1 MKKTPKTK
9 KADPNSKINNQQNK
23 GPGGFIIALSAT
35 LCLLVVI
42 GLVYICFSG
51 IVRQKSRKYEQ
62 ACDYLEN
69 KKYTY
74 AVKLFRELGDYRDSA
89 EKAESI
95 SLELTGK
102 KDAYF
107 YYEESS
113 GYFRITEDGDL
124 TVSSGRGLPEGVLT
138 IPDVVNDIVV
148 RSIGKGAFSG
158 ADGLREVTI
167 PDTVVTIHENA
178 FTNCA
183 RLEKIDFGKGLESI
197 DKNAFAGCA
206 ALTEITLPDY
216 VSRIGAMTFM
226 NCGSLQTVNLPISLT
241 VISEYMFSGCSE
253 LRTLNIGG
261 KITSIESNA
270 FSGCRKLTA
279 ITLPATLKSIGGF
292 AFEQCGSL
300 EEIML
305 PDSVTELGSGA
316 FSGCGTLKKVSIGK
330 GISTLRN
337 YTFEDCVSLTHLIFT
352 KETKTIAYSAFGNCK
367 ILKDVDFYGSVE
379 DFEVIDIADG
389 NDYLTAIE
397 KINYI
402 SDK

>member
-9 KADPNSKINNQQNK
+9 RSDSDSKVNNQQNK
-23 GPGGFIIALSAT
+23 GPGGFIIALSVV

-51 IVRQKSRKYEQ
+51 IVQQKSRKYEQ

-74 AVKLFRELGDYRDSA
+74 AIKLFRELGDYKDSA
-89 EKAESI
+89 EKAENI

-113 GYFRITEDGDL
+113 GYFIITEDGDL
-124 TVSSGRGLPEGVLT
+124 TVNSSRGLPEGVLT

-167 PDTVVTIHENA
+167 PDTVVTICENA

-183 RLEKIDFGKGLESI
+183 RLEKIDFGKKLESI

-216 VSRIGAMTFM
+216 VSRIGAMAFM
-226 NCGSLQTVNLPISLT
+226 NCGSLRIVNLPVSLT

-253 LRTLNIGG
+253 LSILNIVG

-270 FSGCRKLTA
+270 FAGCRKLTS
-279 ITLPATLKSIGGF
+279 INLPATLKSIGGF

-300 EEIML
+300 EEITL

-316 FSGCGTLKKVSIGK
+316 FSGCGALKKVRLGT
-330 GISTLRN
+330 GIATIRN
-337 YTFEDCVSLTHLIFT
+337 YTFEDCVSLEHLTFT

-367 ILKDVDFYGSVE
+367 LIADIDFYGSAE
-379 DFEVIDIADG
+379 DFGVIDIADG
-389 NDYLTAIE
+389 NDYLKAIE

-402 SDK
+402 SGK